1 MTTAEAGERSHGPT
15 GSASPDVLGLL
26 MLAFDGETIPAW
38 LAERLATAPPAG
50 FTIFRHHNVRSPAQL
65 RALTTAL
72 QAAAPQ
78 GLPFLVAADQEGGQ
92 FQALGEGPTQF
103 AGAMALGA
111 TGDPALA
118 ERVGRAVGT
127 ELAAMGV
134 NVCYAPVA
142 DVAVTQLNP
151 ALGIRAF
158 GSDGPAVAAMVAATV
173 RGIRSTGVA
182 ATVKHFPGKGAV
194 ETDTHHA
201 LGVVAHDRARLDAV
215 ELAPFR
221 AAIEA
226 GVELVMS
233 GHFAVPSLTGAAD
246 VPATLAPEVMH
257 DLLRDELGFDGL
269 AITDALD
276 MKALDQGPNQVLD
289 VLAAI
294 RAGVDLLL
302 LATDPVGRERVTAGL
317 RHAARRGLIDAVAV
331 AASLARIHALRRQ
344 LAGLDA
350 ARPDLSTVGRADH
363 LALSREVAA
372 RSVTLV
378 RNDDGLLPLRLE
390 PGTRILAVMP
400 RPADL
405 TPADT
410 SSTVAPG
417 LAPAIRAAHDGVDEL
432 VIDREP
438 DEATIAAVRDRA
450 AAAGVVVVGTIA
462 AAAGSAQARLVEALL
477 AAGPPVVTVALR
489 TPWDLLAYPGSR
501 THLCTYS
508 VLPDP
513 LAALAAVLTGGAAPA
528 GRLPV
533 AIGDLHLVGDGL

>member
-1 MTTAEAGERSHGPT
+1 MTTPA
-15 GSASPDVLGLL
+15 PDVLGLL
-26 MLAFDGETIPAW
+26 MLAFEGETVPPW
-38 LAERLATAPPAG
+38 LAERLVSAPPAG
-50 FTIFRHHNVRSPAQL
+50 FTVFRHHNVRSPGQVRELFSSIQA
-65 RALTTAL
+65 TAP
-72 QAAAPQ
+72 AR
-78 GLPFLVAADQEGGQ
+78 LPFLVAADQEGGQ

-111 TGDPALA
+111 SRDPALA

-142 DVAVTQLNP
+142 DVAVTRRNP

-158 GSDGPAVAAMVAATV
+158 GSEAGPVADLVRATV
-173 RGIRSTGVA
+173 RGIRSAGVA

-201 LGVVAHDRARLDAV
+201 LGIVDHDRARLEQV

-233 GHFAVPSLTGAAD
+233 GHFAVPALTGSDD
-246 VPATLAPEVMH
+246 VPATLAREVMH
-257 DLLRDELGFDGL
+257 DLLRDDLGFAGV

-294 RAGVDLLL
+294 GAGVDLLL
-302 LATDPVGRERVTAGL
+302 LATDPVGRERVTSGL
-317 RHAARRGLIDAVAV
+317 RHAARRGLVDDASVAR
-331 AASLARIHALRRQ
+331 SLARVHALRRR
-344 LAGLDA
+344 LAALEH
-350 ARPDLSTVGRADH
+350 ARPDLTVVGSAEH
-363 LALSREVAA
+363 LALSRELAS
-372 RSVTLV
+372 RSLTLV

-390 PGTRILAVMP
+390 PGARILTVMP
-400 RPADL
+400 TPTDL

-417 LAPAIRAAHDGVDEL
+417 LAAALRAVHPAVEEVVVAI
-432 VIDREP
+432 EP
-438 DEATIAAVRDRA
+438 DDAAIAAVRERA
-450 AAAGVVVVGTIA
+450 AAADITVVGTIA
-462 AAAGSAQARLVEALL
+462 VEPGSGQARLVEALL
-477 AAGPPVVTVALR
+477 ATGRPVVTAALR

-508 VLPDP
+508 ILPDP
-513 LAALAAVLTGGAAPA
+513 LAALAAAIVGMSAPA
-528 GRLPV
+528 GHLPV
-533 AIGDLHLVGDGL
+533 AIGGLHPVGHGL